1 MGIKAYQRN
10 KNSSAY
16 HPLLERKT
24 KRLMRKLPHSQPGPL
39 LRLQP
44 LEGKRHP
51 RLCLSVP
58 RLPESLHHSCFLL
71 DLNFR

>member
-24 KRLMRKLPHSQPGPL
+24 KRSLRKLPHSQPGPL
-39 LRLQP
+39 LEAAALG
-44 LEGKRHP
+44 E
-51 RLCLSVP
+51 
-58 RLPESLHHSCFLL
+58 
-71 DLNFR
+71 